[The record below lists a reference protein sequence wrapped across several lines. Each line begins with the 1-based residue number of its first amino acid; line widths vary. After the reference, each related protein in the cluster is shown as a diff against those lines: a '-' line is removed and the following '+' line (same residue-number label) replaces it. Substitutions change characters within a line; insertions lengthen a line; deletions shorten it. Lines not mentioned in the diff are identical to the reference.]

1 MTTDVLRAAAERL
14 EGWQRRFDWCFGQR
28 RSAQRART
36 YLRGLL
42 LHTERKNVESMTL
55 VFGEGQANEERDSS
69 EVLAMQRFLTHGA
82 WKHEDVQ
89 RELQAVFAEE
99 LAPAACELGTVLVVD
114 ESSFVK
120 RGNHSVGVAR
130 QHCGRLGKVENCQV
144 GVFVIGVTP
153 TGRALLEHQLY
164 LPEDWAHDKV
174 RREKVRVPANLKM
187 QTKPQISSALVKRI
201 VHNGLVKPRWVAA
214 DELYGRNREWRDEM
228 DALGLYFVAEVP
240 KNKSVW
246 LSCEWMG
253 DDPTPRRASAK
264 RQAEFLR
271 SVSQLAKQADANQW
285 HTIVLREGSNEPLAF
300 EFAFFQVWDARY
312 DRQAGPPVWIIVR
325 RTLDGTD
332 YKYYI
337 SNAPR
342 ETSPL
347 HLAQVSGCR
356 FRVEQFFGDGKG
368 DFGMTDYEARGWQS
382 WHHHMSLVA
391 MAHLFA
397 MLTNRD
403 LRHDEPRLTVECA
416 LRILKDALP
425 RPQLEPGDSLR
436 IVDYHLKH
444 TERAA
449 KSKRKK
455 WLERHPKVKL

>member
-14 EGWQRRFDWCFGQR
+14 ESWQGRFDWCFGQR
-28 RSAQRART
+28 RTVLRART
-36 YLRGLL
+36 YLQGLM
-42 LHTERKNVESMTL
+42 LHTSRKNVESMTL
-55 VFGEGQANEERDSS
+55 VFGDDQANKEREPS

-99 LAPAACELGTVLVVD
+99 LAPSAGELGTVLVVD

-120 RGNHSVGVAR
+120 RGDQSVGVAR

-144 GVFVIGVTP
+144 GVFVIGATP
-153 TGRALLEHQLY
+153 AGRALLEHQLY
-164 LPEDWAHDKV
+164 LPKDWAHDQA
-174 RREKVRVPANLKM
+174 RRKKVRVPKHIKM

-201 VHNGLVKPRWVAA
+201 VDNGLVKPRWVTA
-214 DELYGRNREWRDEM
+214 DEGYGKDKNWCDEI
-228 DALGLYFVAEVP
+228 DRLGLYYVAEVP

-246 LSCEWMG
+246 LSLEWMG
-253 DDPTPRRASAK
+253 DDPTSRRATAK
-264 RQAEFLR
+264 MQDEYLR
-271 SVSQLAKQADANQW
+271 SVGELAEQNEARHW
-285 HTIVLREGSNEPLAF
+285 HTIVLREGSNEPQAF
-300 EFAFFQVWDARY
+300 EFAFFQVWDTRY

-325 RTLDGTD
+325 RNLDGSD
-332 YKYYI
+332 YKYYV

-342 ETSPL
+342 DTPPTT
-347 HLAQVSGCR
+347 LALVSGYR
-356 FRVEQFFGDGKG
+356 FRVEQYLGDGKG
-368 DFGMTDYEARGWQS
+368 EFGMADYEARGWHS

-403 LRHDEPRLTVECA
+403 LRQEEPRMTVECA
-416 LRILKDALP
+416 LRILQDALP
-425 RPQLEPGDSLR
+425 RPALEPGDSLR
-436 IVDYHLKH
+436 IVEYHLNH
-444 TERAA
+444 TEKAA

-455 WLERHPKVKL
+455 WLERHPEVKL